1 VTWQSKSPINIISFK
16 NNNYLDNSGVIL
28 AVVESPV
35 KAVESV
41 ATAAE
46 STIVES
52 TTVESEVDSVDK
64 FEVQAVKPIAINAR
78 NKIVFFITCF
88 FVFIC

>member
-1 VTWQSKSPINIISFK
+1 MTWQSKSPINIISFE
-16 NNNYLDNSGVIL
+16 NNNYLDSSGVIL

-46 STIVES
+46 ST
-52 TTVESEVDSVDK
+52 TVESEVDSVDE

-88 FVFIC
+88 FVFLFVN

>member
-1 VTWQSKSPINIISFK
+1 M
-16 NNNYLDNSGVIL
+16 
-28 AVVESPV
+28 VESPV

-52 TTVESEVDSVDK
+52 TTVVESTVDSVEE
-64 FEVQAVKPIAINAR
+64 FEVQAVRPNTTKD
-78 NKIVFFITCF
+78 KIKID
-88 FVFIC
+88 FVN

>member
-1 VTWQSKSPINIISFK
+1 
-16 NNNYLDNSGVIL
+16 VIL

-35 KAVESV
+35 KEVESV

-52 TTVESEVDSVDK
+52 TTVESEVDSVDE
-64 FEVQAVKPIAINAR
+64 FEVQAVKPIVTNAR

-88 FVFIC
+88 FLFLFIN